1 MEPVIVAIDEEP
13 LALLRA
19 LRGGMPPGVAARKLQ
34 NYIVQVPPMNR
45 RKLVENDHVRFV
57 GEFGDQFAVLRTA
70 SFYSRETGLIW
81 EQTDNLGFDGII

>member
-1 MEPVIVAIDEEP
+1 MEPVIVAIEDEP
-13 LALLRA
+13 QAILDA
-19 LRGGMPPGVAARKLQ
+19 LRRGLPPAIAARRLQ

-45 RKLVENDHVRFV
+45 RKLVENDHVQFV

-81 EQTDNLGFDGII
+81 EQADNLGFDGII